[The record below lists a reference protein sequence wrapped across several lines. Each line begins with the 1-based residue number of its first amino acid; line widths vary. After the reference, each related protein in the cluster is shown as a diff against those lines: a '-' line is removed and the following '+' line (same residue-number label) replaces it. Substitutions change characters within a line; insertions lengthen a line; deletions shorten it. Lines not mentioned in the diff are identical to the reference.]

1 MNTTDAI
8 WIPAHYRQPRRF
20 SWVRAAG
27 GPQMA
32 DWIAG
37 AVVAALVLGVVTLT
51 RSTQHDG
58 AAPTT
63 VAAENHSTID
73 AARVVYASSPVT
85 VDK

>member
-1 MNTTDAI
+1 MNTTDVI
-8 WIPAHYRQPRRF
+8 WIPARYRQARRF

-37 AVVAALVLGVVTLT
+37 AVVAALALSVVTLI
-51 RSTQHDG
+51 RSTQHDQRVS
-58 AAPTT
+58 TT
-63 VAAENHSTID
+63 VAAANHSNID
-73 AARVVYASSPVT
+73 AVRVVYASSPVT